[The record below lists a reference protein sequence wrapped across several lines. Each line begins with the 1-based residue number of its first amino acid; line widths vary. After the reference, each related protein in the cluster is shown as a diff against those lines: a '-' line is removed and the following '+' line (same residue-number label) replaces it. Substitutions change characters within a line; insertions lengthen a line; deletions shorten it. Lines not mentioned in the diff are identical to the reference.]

1 MVMVPPTAATAPP
14 EVEALLVLNT
24 LDATVAELPTPMP
37 PPEPAIDAFVEK
49 MLALTTVSAA
59 SIAPESRAATLEAN
73 MLAVTRA
80 VPPEWT
86 APPFDTLYP
95 FSSVMSLRLISPEL
109 VRI

>member
-1 MVMVPPTAATAPP
+1 M
-14 EVEALLVLNT
+14 LNT

-37 PPEPAIDAFVEK
+37 PPEPPIDAFAEK
-49 MLALTTVSAA
+49 MFALTTVSAA
-59 SIAPESRAATLEAN
+59 SIAPESRAATLEVN

-86 APPFDTLYP
+86 APPFDALYP
-95 FSSVMSLRLISPEL
+95 LSSVMSLRVMPPEL